1 MQKSNPFR
9 IIVFGTQ
16 SEFDLNKVLPEGSV
30 IQNAEYDIDKLAE
43 GEVPAAELVICFP
56 PMDKSISML
65 ELAQLLRMSYAE
77 SLIYFL
83 VLRREDFEK
92 KKIVKN
98 GFDNAFLLPWES
110 SELQQSL
117 GEAALYSKL
126 PELKDYAPVK
136 VLDIVAEK
144 VLDFGTK
151 IYLPFNNKLV
161 TIGRSG
167 EPISTDKLKMLN
179 EGSYGTVFVHKSEL
193 SNFHDYT
200 KKVLTEIGQ
209 IESETVRQEKMRTAV
224 RELVSDLFVDDV
236 QENTFGKSKAIVE
249 ELSKTVSAMMKEQYS
264 VIMKKMESLLN
275 EEYSFYRHLSNVSTY
290 SMIFSMAM
298 GLEKP
303 QEVAVAGV
311 LHDVGKTALPLEVAN
326 CDEKEMSPHA
336 LKAYQKHPQLT
347 IDVIKMKRVPL
358 PERITKAIL
367 QHHERCDGSGYP
379 VGLSSSRICIE
390 AKILGIADEFDY
402 LTSLQPGRT
411 KMTPKEA
418 LDHLIKENGSN
429 PSMMKIDV
437 DILLTLREV
446 LIEGKI
452 TKKEEKNAKQ
462 SPF

>member
-1 MQKSNPFR
+1 MQSPSVFN
-9 IIVFGTQ
+9 IVVFGTQ
-16 SEFDLNKVLPEGSV
+16 SEFDLTKVLPEGSV
-30 IQNAEYDIDKLAE
+30 IQNVNYDIDKLAE
-43 GEVPAAELVICFP
+43 GEVPPGELVICFP
-56 PMDKSISML
+56 PSDKSISML
-65 ELAQLLRMSYAE
+65 ELAQLLRMGYPS
-77 SLIYFL
+77 SLIFYL

-92 KKIVKN
+92 KRIIKN

-117 GEAALYSKL
+117 GEAALYSRL

-136 VLDIVAEK
+136 VLDLVAEK

-151 IYLPFNNKLV
+151 VYLPVNNKLV

-167 EPISTDKLKMLN
+167 EPLSGDKLRMLN

-200 KKVLTEIGQ
+200 KKVLSEMGQ
-209 IESETVRQEKMRTAV
+209 IQSETERQEKMRVAV

-249 ELSKTVSAMMKEQYS
+249 ELSKTVSAMMKEQYP

-290 SMIFSMAM
+290 AMIFSMAM

-326 CDEKEMSPHA
+326 TEESQMSPHA
-336 LKAYQKHPQLT
+336 LEAYHKHPQLT

-358 PERITKAIL
+358 HERITKAIL

-379 VGLSSSRICIE
+379 AGLNGSRICVE
-390 AKILGIADEFDY
+390 AKILAIADEFDY
-402 LTSLQPGRT
+402 LTTLKPGQT
-411 KMTPKEA
+411 KMTPKDA
-418 LDHLIKENGSN
+418 LDHMIKENGAN
-429 PSMMKIDV
+429 PVVMKLDV
-437 DILLTLREV
+437 NILVTLREV
-446 LIEGKI
+446 LIEGKL
-452 TKKEEKNAKQ
+452 TKKEDKNAKQ